1 MNRNERPEI
10 GAAENEGLAGAGASA
25 SAVMDEP
32 ELRAALAAQGPEPVL
47 ELRPEK
53 GLAHIIHAMR
63 DFRQGL
69 GLFRLGWMLGW
80 LDIKLRY
87 RGSMLGPFW
96 MTIST
101 AILVGSMGVLYATLF
116 HIELRIYL
124 PFLSF
129 SLILWAYLNS
139 TVSEGCAAFTRSA
152 GLIHA
157 VRMPFSV
164 HVLRV
169 TVRNFLTFLHSVGVI
184 ALVFV
189 IFRIEPTLN
198 WQIPAGL
205 GLWAADLYAITLLM
219 GVLGARFRDIP
230 PVMGSVMQIL
240 FFITPVLWKP
250 DLIYTG
256 RQYLLFD
263 PCYPMIEIVRGPFM
277 GTPVRPSIWLVA
289 VLYSIVLW
297 VVSFLLFARMRARLA
312 YWV

>member
-1 MNRNERPEI
+1 MSSNEQPAPET
-10 GAAENEGLAGAGASA
+10 AENTMADVS
-25 SAVMDEP
+25 SPRRPPVPDEP
-32 ELRAALAAQGPEPVL
+32 ELRSEIAAQGPEPVL
-47 ELRPEK
+47 DLRPEK
-53 GLAHIIHAMR
+53 GFAHIRHAAR
-63 DFRQGL
+63 DFRDGFA
-69 GLFRLGWMLGW
+69 LFRLGWTLGW

-129 SLILWAYLNS
+129 SLILWAYLNT
-139 TVSEGCAAFTRSA
+139 TVSDGCATFTSSS

-157 VRMPFSV
+157 MRMPFSL

-184 ALVFV
+184 ALVFI
-189 IFRIEPTLN
+189 IFRIAPVPD

-205 GLWAADLYAITLLM
+205 VLWGTDLYAITLLT
-219 GVLGARFRDIP
+219 GVLGARFRDMP
-230 PVMGSVMQIL
+230 PVTASIMQIL
-240 FFITPVLWKP
+240 FFVTPVLWKP
-250 DLIYTG
+250 DLIYAG
-256 RQYLLFD
+256 RQYMLLD
-263 PCYPMIEIVRGPFM
+263 PCYPLIEIIRGPFM
-277 GTPVRPSIWLVA
+277 GLSVRPSIWLVA
-289 VLYSIVLW
+289 VLYSIALW
-297 VVSFLLFARMRARLA
+297 IVSFSLFARMRARLA